1 MTVEMCRRCGGCG
14 AISKNDQVITC
25 PKCNGK
31 GYTELQPVIDAE
43 QVQERQ
49 RAPYRFRNMT
59 IREVPVKENPC
70 TDFCQNRE
78 DCPGEVWACKEYSK
92 FRRG

>member
-59 IREVPVKENPC
+59 IREVPIEEPENPK
-70 TDFCQNRE
+70 QKRIVEEIARIQRE
-78 DCPGEVWACKEYSK
+78 HGLVS
-92 FRRG
+92 R